1 MDWYICDSNDSS
13 SILEEHVR
21 TSILFRKYL
30 FVQSVAQWVSVA
42 SRWSYIRGIERTR
55 KRKSLF
61 YFCFISALFKNW
73 RCVNAI
79 FQLQS
84 CSVKFTLFNYIFE
97 HCEFQGYAWY
107 LFRHSLFFHLDH
119 IILQNFLKL
128 KYLKHAMTNCSFF
141 QIVQRTAC
149 CTYLSNEILQSIVPV
164 IFVYFEKTISNFIY
178 IFLSTL

>member
-30 FVQSVAQWVSVA
+30 FVQSVAQWVSFV
-42 SRWSYIRGIERTR
+42 SRWSYIREIERTR
-55 KRKSLF
+55 KKKSLF

-97 HCEFQGYAWY
+97 YCEFQGFAWY
-107 LFRHSLFFHLDH
+107 LFRHGLFFHLDH
-119 IILQNFLKL
+119 VILQNFLIL
-128 KYLKHAMTNCSFF
+128 KYLKHAMTN
-141 QIVQRTAC
+141 
-149 CTYLSNEILQSIVPV
+149 LSNQ
-164 IFVYFEKTISNFIY
+164 F
-178 IFLSTL
+178 FLSNCTAYRVLYLFVEWDSTKYYSSNIRIFWENDK